1 MMHANRSW
9 RKVIFFLEGVY
20 LNYNQLTEMR
30 PLMLNVINQ
39 HNSGGAVRAAV
50 LVLVRWMKGWFLLTN
65 N

>member
-1 MMHANRSW
+1 
-9 RKVIFFLEGVY
+9 
-20 LNYNQLTEMR
+20 
-30 PLMLNVINQ
+30 MLNVINQ